1 MTLAVSLLRGINVG
15 GRNKIR
21 MADLRE
27 MYGDLGLMKVRS
39 LLQSGNLVFE
49 TAQSDLT
56 IVQLALE
63 AEIRRAFSLDIRVI
77 LRSSEDFLSI
87 FSRHAFSAD
96 QLREPRKAAVV
107 FLSDMPEGAAVEALQ
122 ETNKGPEIIHAAGRE
137 LYIFYTDGMAR
148 SKLDNKRIERG
159 LGLIGSAR
167 NWNTCLKLRALLEA
181 YQAPGS

>member
-1 MTLAVSLLRGINVG
+1 MALTVSFLRGVNVG

-27 MYGDLGLMKVRS
+27 MAADLGLVNVRS

-56 IVQLALE
+56 VVQLALE

-77 LRSSEDFLSI
+77 PRSSEDFLNI
-87 FSRHAFSAD
+87 FSGHPFSAE

-107 FLSDMPEGAAVEALQ
+107 FLSDMPEATAVEALGASNPGA
-122 ETNKGPEIIHAAGRE
+122 EEIHAAGRE

-148 SKLDNKRIERG
+148 SRLDNKRIERA

-167 NWNTCLKLRALLEA
+167 NWNTCEKLQRLL
-181 YQAPGS
+181 QA